1 MYAACDSKEKKYKVS
16 ELLVD
21 CMKAENR
28 RFLKIES
35 DGQWY
40 EMVGNKVRKKASQQL
55 RERARRGGGFQNV
68 I

>member
-1 MYAACDSKEKKYKVS
+1 MYEACESKEEKYRIS
-16 ELLVD
+16 QDLVD

-40 EMVGNKVRKKASQQL
+40 EMVGNNVRKKASQQL
-55 RERARRGGGFQNV
+55 RERARRGGGL
-68 I
+68 